1 MEVVTDSSTDIKK
14 KKEKKRS
21 ALQDVEKEFVNS
33 GWVAV

>member
-14 KKEKKRS
+14 KGKKR
-21 ALQDVEKEFVNS
+21 EEFVNS